1 MLETFVQMTFSDG
14 RVASLEGSIYD
25 MDARVE
31 EVMDHFNQRKKDVR
45 HDQTVIN
52 SNNGMKLRFIAW
64 FSTSWNVTI
73 EVAPFKRFNT
83 KDVAPFK
90 TFFSG
95 ISLKRA
101 HKIVG
106 EYSKLLRD

>member
-1 MLETFVQMTFSDG
+1 MLETFVQITFSDG
-14 RVASLEGSIYD
+14 RMVSLEGSIYD

-31 EVMDHFNQRKKDVR
+31 EVMNHFNQRNKDVH

-52 SNNGMKLRFIAW
+52 SNNGMKMRFIAW

-73 EVAPFKRFNT
+73 EISPFKRFNT
-83 KDVAPFK
+83 KHVAPFK

-101 HKIVG
+101 HELVG
-106 EYSKLLRD
+106 EYSKLLRN